1 MTPSATQ
8 AASALFE
15 IKEVD
20 RQRYDERLRDFLPD
34 DIIDIHT
41 HVWRAS
47 DVPAEESSSGEQR
60 AVTWTSLVARD
71 NPVEDLIE
79 SYRLLLPGKRV
90 TPLMFAMVPKD
101 NLDVLN
107 AYVAECSR
115 RTKFPALLFTDPAWT
130 SEEVEKQMLAG
141 GFLGAKAYLTTAPSY
156 IPAKEIRIF
165 DFFPHHQL
173 AVYDR
178 HGSIV
183 MLHIPRDGRLRDP
196 LNLAQLLQIERD
208 YPNIRLIVAHVGR
221 AYCQEDVGNA
231 FEILAETERM
241 SFDFCANTNEHVFA
255 QLLGC
260 VGPKRVLF
268 GSDLPILRMRM
279 RRETSAGIYVN
290 VVPKGLYGDVS
301 ADKNMREVEPPEA
314 DRISFFLYEQ
324 LDAFR
329 RASERVGLSRSDLE
343 DVFYHNA
350 KRLLDG
356 ASQVATMGRGS
367 RSGQK

>member
-1 MTPSATQ
+1 MNIPAPQATPT
-8 AASALFE
+8 LFE

-47 DVPAEESSSGEQR
+47 DFPAEETSSVEPR

-101 NLDVLN
+101 NLDVQN

-115 RTKFPALLFTDPAWT
+115 RTKFPALLFTDPEWT
-130 SEEVEKQMLAG
+130 AKEVEERMLAG
-141 GFLGAKAYLTTAPSY
+141 GFLGAKAYLTTAPAY

-165 DFFPHHQL
+165 DFFPPHQL
-173 AVYDR
+173 EVYDR
-178 HGSIV
+178 HGAIV

-208 YPNIRLIVAHVGR
+208 YPNLKLIVAHVGR
-221 AYCQEDVGNA
+221 AYCQDDVGDA
-231 FEILAETERM
+231 FQILAKTERM
-241 SFDFCANTNEHVFA
+241 TFDFCANTNEHVFA
-255 QLLGC
+255 QLLDC

-279 RRETSAGIYVN
+279 RRETSSGSYVN

-301 ADKNMREVEPPEA
+301 GDKNMREVGSPEA
-314 DRISFFLYEQ
+314 DTLSFFLYEQ
-324 LDAFR
+324 LDSFR
-329 RASERVGLSRSDLE
+329 RASEKVGLSRADIE
-343 DVFYHNA
+343 DVFHHNA

-356 ASQVATMGRGS
+356 A
-367 RSGQK
+367 K